1 MKITKVDVFMLDA
14 GSQRW
19 QRKPI
24 VCRIYTDEGIYG
36 DGEAGIA
43 FGIGSTA
50 AFGMVK
56 DLAGLIVG
64 MDPMNIEVIWNKMFK
79 SSFWG
84 MGGGAIVFAGISAID
99 IALWDIKG
107 KALNVPCYQLMG
119 GRCVPTL
126 PSCSSAGV
134 TKSDLMANRKSTA

>member
-19 QRKPI
+19 RENRSCAVFIPMKAFTVTAKP
-24 VCRIYTDEGIYG
+24 
-36 DGEAGIA
+36 GIA

-107 KALNVPCYQLMG
+107 KAKCSQLSVN
-119 GRCVPTL
+119 GRQVQ
-126 PSCSSAGV
+126 
-134 TKSDLMANRKSTA
+134 KSDAFLRFPAAVRLV

>member
-84 MGGGAIVFAGISAID
+84 MGGGADLNNLLLHMGQSTNVYWPFFFFTRLV
-99 IALWDIKG
+99 IAE
-107 KALNVPCYQLMG
+107 
-119 GRCVPTL
+119 
-126 PSCSSAGV
+126 SHS
-134 TKSDLMANRKSTA
+134 

>member
-84 MGGGAIVFAGISAID
+84 MGGGAIKCSMLSV
-99 IALWDIKG
+99 
-107 KALNVPCYQLMG
+107 N
-119 GRCVPTL
+119 GRQVQ
-126 PSCSSAGV
+126 
-134 TKSDLMANRKSTA
+134 KSDAFLRFPAAVRLV

>member
-84 MGGGAIVFAGISAID
+84 MAEVPSYLLVSARLI
-99 IALWDIKG
+99 LHCG
-107 KALNVPCYQLMG
+107 
-119 GRCVPTL
+119 TL
-126 PSCSSAGV
+126 RA
-134 TKSDLMANRKSTA
+134 RH